1 MSWWFRR
8 KDRKTNILKLIQI
21 AKTWASMCA
30 IANKIE
36 NKNINIDWFSI
47 VWSLSNEIIRI
58 IADNIKLNYKQ
69 EKIKQL
75 LNSEQKIN
83 NKKNKWFKF
92 IFENSK
98 RYWWIKFADFISWKL
113 RENYI
118 TEKEIL
124 DNDFIK
130 YFVNSEISFIIL
142 E

>member
-83 NKKNKWFKF
+83 NKKINDLNLFLRILKD
-92 IFENSK
+92 IDELNLQILYIEN
-98 RYWWIKFADFISWKL
+98 
-113 RENYI
+113 
-118 TEKEIL
+118 
-124 DNDFIK
+124 
-130 YFVNSEISFIIL
+130 
-142 E
+142 